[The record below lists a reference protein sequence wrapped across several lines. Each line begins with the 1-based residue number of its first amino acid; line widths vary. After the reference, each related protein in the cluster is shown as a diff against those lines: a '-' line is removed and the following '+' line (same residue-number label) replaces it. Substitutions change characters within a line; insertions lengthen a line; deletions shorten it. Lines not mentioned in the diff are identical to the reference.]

1 MRIVGYTRVS
11 SNSPEQLHAL
21 EQQKARLWAAGCT
34 EVYWDIRSRSISDR
48 DQFQYVLG
56 LIEQKACDLAVFI
69 RIDRMT
75 DDLVVLEK
83 AIQICLDSGIPI
95 IGLDDDIDF
104 ETVGGRLQA
113 RMLCSLSRAEV
124 ERLSERVQRGYEYL
138 RANNLGIH
146 APFGYCR
153 VEGRMELDEEP
164 FLCLIDSQQELSR
177 AQVARQIVDFF
188 LVQQSLQ
195 ATLRELNRTYG
206 LRAFATRGGTKKKSR
221 KQFGFSVVGLENWLT
236 NPILRGHVVYGRGG
250 HQQLRHQDSWDVR
263 YGTHLEQAIMSE
275 EEFAKVAEILTR
287 NSSNRGWK
295 PAKNPQLNPLSGL
308 VYCDECQAYCQ
319 SIKHRTIPD
328 DVFHRYYQCQTYR
341 SGGCIQQKTVKGYG
355 IEMMMVTALIQRA
368 SELANLVEVELHQEP
383 PELTNLKREL
393 AYYRNA
399 PGNRAKAV
407 IADLE
412 HQIQR
417 YQKLHNQAKPL
428 IAERQKLL
436 LEVFKDPD
444 YWKTLTNKEKLDVY
458 QALVDRVMI
467 RDGEVVKV
475 DLMV

>member
-11 SNSPEQLHAL
+11 CGSPEQLHAL

-34 EVYWDIRSRSISDR
+34 EVYWDIQPRSTGDR

-56 LIEQKACDLAVFI
+56 LIEQKACDRAVFI

-83 AIQICLDSGIPI
+83 AIQVCLDSGIPI
-95 IGLDDDIDF
+95 VGLDDDIDF

-124 ERLSERVQRGYEYL
+124 ERLSERVQRGYEHL

-153 VEGRMELDEEP
+153 MDGRMELDQEP

-177 AQVARQIVDFF
+177 AQVARQIVERF
-188 LVQQSLQ
+188 LAQQGLQ
-195 ATLRELNRTYG
+195 ATLRELNSTYG
-206 LRAFATRGGTKKKSR
+206 LRTFTARGRAPKKSR
-221 KQFGFSVVGLENWLT
+221 KQFGFSLVGLESWLT
-236 NPILRGHVVYGRGG
+236 NPILRGHIAYGRGG
-250 HQQLRHQDSWDVR
+250 QQQLRHQDKWDIR
-263 YGTHLEQAIMSE
+263 YDTHPDQAIMSE
-275 EEFAKVAEILTR
+275 DEFTKVLEILT
-287 NSSNRGWK
+287 SKKSWK
-295 PAKNPQLNPLSGL
+295 PANNPQINPLSGL
-308 VYCDECQAYCQ
+308 VYCDECQAYCTWN
-319 SIKHRTIPD
+319 RYPTIPD
-328 DVFHRYYQCQTYR
+328 DVFHRYYQCQTYKR
-341 SGGCIQQKTVKGYG
+341 RGCPQKKTVKGYA
-355 IEMMMVTALIQRA
+355 IETAMIIVLIQRA
-368 SELANLVEVELHQEP
+368 NELANLVEVELQQEP
-383 PELTNLKREL
+383 LELINLRKEL

-399 PGNRAKAV
+399 PGTRAKAL

-412 HQIQR
+412 HQIQSHQER
-417 YQKLHNQAKPL
+417 HNLTVPL
-428 IAERQKLL
+428 PVERQKLL
-436 LEVFKDPD
+436 LKVFKDPD
-444 YWKTLTNKEKLDVY
+444 YCKTLNNVEKLDIY

-475 DLMV
+475 DLTV